1 MFKGTIKALGEVNL
15 RVRNLRR
22 MTKFYT
28 DVLGLKPI
36 YESDKHVF
44 LRVANGFEGH
54 TQVVALFNYRYEGGK
69 KSAPQIART
78 TLDHISFNIRLR
90 DFESEKKRLQKLGL
104 DIREELTTLFFTI
117 QTERRLSSRI
127 LKEIYTC
134 SSNPPRSW
142 ATPKRLISRSP
153 EPTVRANM
161 LSGRGAIRS

>member
-1 MFKGTIKALGEVNL
+1 MFKGTIKALGEINL

-44 LRVANGFEGH
+44 LRVAKGFEGH

-78 TLDHISFNIRLR
+78 TLDHIAFNIRLR
-90 DFESEKKRLQKLGL
+90 DFKSEKKRLQKLGL
-104 DIREELTTLFFTI
+104 DIREELHPEVHWRSMYFHDPEGNTI
-117 QTERRLSSRI
+117 ELVS
-127 LKEIYTC
+127 YD
-134 SSNPPRSW
+134 
-142 ATPKRLISRSP
+142 KR
-153 EPTVRANM
+153 V
-161 LSGRGAIRS
+161 G